1 LRPGGRRLLPAAAP
15 GRAPHGFVAALKAVG
30 RGRQQSQRALDGL
43 QGIPLRAGHQAAQFP
58 DERPHLFFT
67 LVGLA
72 LSPVGDG
79 FTLVGLALTLVGLVL
94 ALVGLALALVGLAL
108 AQVSEGFADDGVL
121 LAPPGVASRLRP
133 RLGLFR

>member
-1 LRPGGRRLLPAAAP
+1 MAFGLRPGGRRLLPAAAP

-30 RGRQQSQRALDGL
+30 GCRQQSQRALDGL

-79 FTLVGLALTLVGLVL
+79 FTLVGLAL
-94 ALVGLALALVGLAL
+94 

-121 LAPPGVASRLRP
+121 LAPAGVASRLRP